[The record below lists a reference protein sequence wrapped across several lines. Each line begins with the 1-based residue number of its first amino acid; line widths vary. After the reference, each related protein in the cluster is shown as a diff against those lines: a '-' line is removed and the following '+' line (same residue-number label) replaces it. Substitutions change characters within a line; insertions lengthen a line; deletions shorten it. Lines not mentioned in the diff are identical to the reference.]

1 MRSRCS
7 HSTEPPIETSRRC
20 RGGVALDELAVDDVF
35 GVSDAGALPRLRSLG
50 MMDSGRS
57 AGCVLLDR
65 RTAFVLAK
73 QIKM

>member
-1 MRSRCS
+1 M
-7 HSTEPPIETSRRC
+7 
-20 RGGVALDELAVDDVF
+20 DELAVDDVF

-73 QIKM
+73 QIK